1 MALRIDSSQNRNLY
15 VGTGT
20 EVAVNDG
27 NAIVTGNVGIGTT
40 SPDAKLEVAGGSTGI
55 ILSNL
60 GNSSAYDAVAIT
72 YNGYNSGTPE
82 FIFQPKTA
90 PGSGTTNTY
99 FRFKSRVSVGSNISN
114 VTVDGNVGI
123 GTTSP
128 GDALVVKGGSP
139 GNIDLVS
146 FQNNAGNETHRFYAD
161 SANDGVIST
170 VTNAGVIANLIQSS
184 GNSYFNGGN
193 VGIGNTGP
201 TQKLQ
206 LGLHGSLIDSIR
218 MGTYA
223 VAKNTRQ
230 YIGYTRADSGLF
242 ETSTNGNS
250 PSTVLSGVAGIRI
263 VNTTGTIVSGQ
274 ADNSVQLLTH
284 IYNGGSRVALHA
296 NYNGNVGIGET
307 NPSEKL
313 HMNNTTG
320 TGCFIR
326 FQNTGGSGVY
336 IGGRS
341 ESMEMYTNGTIKMD
355 IGSNGSV
362 QFNAYNSTNQTGT
375 PTYLLGTDASGNI
388 VKTNT
393 VPGSGAGPY
402 LPLSA
407 GSGERVTNDLYISE
421 AIFMRPSV
429 TYGGGYRVMTA
440 TGTNSAPFTSTISF
454 SNYAQSN
461 VMVIQGSNV
470 GIGTTNPIDKLN
482 VNGGTG
488 DTSTQ
493 QPKITVTRTSSTGN
507 VLAGKM
513 ILTTKPSDPTN
524 HGNLVFQVK
533 TTASSGESSAYY
545 TNAITIDGN
554 NANVGIGTDSPGATL
569 QIGKGVANV
578 LQKIHGG
585 GTAGIQI
592 FTGGGAGTKI
602 AFLEQYF
609 SDEGVLGLKHSGTT
623 KIHLRANG
631 NSYLNNGNVGI
642 GTTGPEGK
650 LHVYSGD
657 ASIAPNGDGD
667 EFVIENSGNA
677 GMSILTGNT
686 SNGAIFFGDA
696 QDNNVGIIDYDHNIN
711 TMSFTTGASRAITIN
726 ASQNVGIGETSP
738 KAKLNITGV
747 SGGPTVPVANSSAGI
762 VRIESS
768 NGGVGLDIGAQSAS
782 PYSMWMQVGN
792 TSNSSGDT
800 YPILL
805 NPLGGNV
812 GIGTTNPN
820 QGVAASSSTV
830 VSTKASASGGVAIT
844 ELIGLGNSDNDK
856 VGVISFMSQNATAA
870 LADIRGLRHT
880 SDTTGK
886 LVFFTSGLEKMRINS
901 NGNVTIGA
909 TTDNRRLRVV
919 DEGQANGT
927 QNITAEFTNQ
937 TSGATSSA
945 IYIGA
950 SSGTDWLIG
959 KNIYGV
965 SSQSYF
971 QIGNQSGSTPAVTV
985 AADNNVGIGTTNPG
999 SKLQVAGEIRVADGN
1014 KATPS
1019 YSFTNDPDTGM
1030 FSDLANTLRFGT
1042 GANTRM
1048 TIEPSGEVGI
1058 NTTGPSAALHLRALT
1073 TNGVPFKL
1081 EGDSN
1086 TTVEQMLIIT
1096 SKAFNSS
1103 DAWYNLVA
1111 QAGDGSGGATNTCII
1126 ERDGDLRNKNNSYG
1140 QISDSRLKENI
1151 TDATPKL
1158 DDVMKVK
1165 VKNFNFIGE
1174 DLKQIGVVAQ
1184 ELEEVFPGLVK
1195 EDKQPDVNGEEGGI
1209 YKSVKYSVLVPILL
1223 KAMQEQ
1229 QDQIEDL
1236 KTRITQLEN

>member
-1 MALRIDSSQNRNLY
+1 MSS
-15 VGTGT
+15 
-20 EVAVNDG
+20 
-27 NAIVTGNVGIGTT
+27 
-40 SPDAKLEVAGGSTGI
+40 
-55 ILSNL
+55 
-60 GNSSAYDAVAIT
+60 
-72 YNGYNSGTPE
+72 
-82 FIFQPKTA
+82 
-90 PGSGTTNTY
+90 
-99 FRFKSRVSVGSNISN
+99 
-114 VTVDGNVGI
+114 
-123 GTTSP
+123 
-128 GDALVVKGGSP
+128 
-139 GNIDLVS
+139 
-146 FQNNAGNETHRFYAD
+146 
-161 SANDGVIST
+161 
-170 VTNAGVIANLIQSS
+170 
-184 GNSYFNGGN
+184 
-193 VGIGNTGP
+193 
-201 TQKLQ
+201 
-206 LGLHGSLIDSIR
+206 
-218 MGTYA
+218 
-223 VAKNTRQ
+223 
-230 YIGYTRADSGLF
+230 
-242 ETSTNGNS
+242 
-250 PSTVLSGVAGIRI
+250 
-263 VNTTGTIVSGQ
+263 
-274 ADNSVQLLTH
+274 
-284 IYNGGSRVALHA
+284 
-296 NYNGNVGIGET
+296 
-307 NPSEKL
+307 
-313 HMNNTTG
+313 
-320 TGCFIR
+320 
-326 FQNTGGSGVY
+326 
-336 IGGRS
+336 
-341 ESMEMYTNGTIKMD
+341 
-355 IGSNGSV
+355 
-362 QFNAYNSTNQTGT
+362 
-375 PTYLLGTDASGNI
+375 
-388 VKTNT
+388 
-393 VPGSGAGPY
+393 
-402 LPLSA
+402 
-407 GSGERVTNDLYISE
+407 
-421 AIFMRPSV
+421 
-429 TYGGGYRVMTA
+429 
-440 TGTNSAPFTSTISF
+440 
-454 SNYAQSN
+454 
-461 VMVIQGSNV
+461 
-470 GIGTTNPIDKLN
+470 
-482 VNGGTG
+482 
-488 DTSTQ
+488 
-493 QPKITVTRTSSTGN
+493 
-507 VLAGKM
+507 
-513 ILTTKPSDPTN
+513 
-524 HGNLVFQVK
+524 
-533 TTASSGESSAYY
+533 
-545 TNAITIDGN
+545 
-554 NANVGIGTDSPGATL
+554 
-569 QIGKGVANV
+569 
-578 LQKIHGG
+578 
-585 GTAGIQI
+585 
-592 FTGGGAGTKI
+592 
-602 AFLEQYF
+602 
-609 SDEGVLGLKHSGTT
+609 
-623 KIHLRANG
+623 
-631 NSYLNNGNVGI
+631 
-642 GTTGPEGK
+642 
-650 LHVYSGD
+650 
-657 ASIAPNGDGD
+657 
-667 EFVIENSGNA
+667 
-677 GMSILTGNT
+677 
-686 SNGAIFFGDA
+686 
-696 QDNNVGIIDYDHNIN
+696 
-711 TMSFTTGASRAITIN
+711 
-726 ASQNVGIGETSP
+726 
-738 KAKLNITGV
+738 
-747 SGGPTVPVANSSAGI
+747 PTVPIASSSAGI

-768 NGGVGLDIGAQSAS
+768 DGGVGLDIGAQGAS

-999 SKLQVAGEIRVADGN
+999 SKLQVAGEIRVADGS